1 MAKEVA
7 ALTHFDLILPVK
19 LKSDLFAHLFPGDGD
34 EHGAVISAGV
44 VHTDRGIRLL
54 ARDLFLAKE
63 GVDYVP
69 GDYGYRM
76 LTPRF
81 VMEKS
86 RHCREQKLAYLA
98 IHNHSGSESVGFS
111 KVDFDS
117 HERGY
122 PALVDILNG
131 QPVGALVFAKRAVAG
146 DLWLSSG
153 ERAELQEGR
162 VIGGCIER
170 LYPSPPPAPPG
181 ADLTY
186 DRQSRLFGDRGQSLL
201 HGAKVG
207 IIGAGGVGSLL
218 VLYMARLGV
227 GHLVVVDPDRIDI
240 TNLPRVPGATRFDA
254 RTWLTADGRPK
265 WLRKF
270 GRQISAPKVNIMRRI
285 ARRANRDI
293 QFEGIVGDVVDDAVA
308 MRFRD
313 CDFLFLAADSQQSR
327 LVFNALV
334 HQYLIPGIQ
343 VGSKID
349 VDEASGNVDDVFSIV
364 RPVIPDSGCLWCAKL
379 INPTRLEQE
388 AHPQKEREQQ
398 RYIEEVP
405 APSVVT
411 LNGIGASH
419 VANEFLFS
427 WTGLRY
433 PVSDEQYLRYQ
444 PRERKAMML
453 NPLREKGCR
462 ECGMEMES
470 RRARGD
476 SEELP
481 TTMICRDT
489 C

>member
-7 ALTHFDLILPVK
+7 ALTHFDLILPAK
-19 LKSDLFAHLFPGDGD
+19 LKSDLFAHLFSGDGD

-44 VHTDRGIRLL
+44 VHTDRGLRLL

-63 GVDYVP
+63 EVDYVP

-76 LTPRF
+76 LTPSF

-86 RHCREQKLAYLA
+86 RYCRDQKLAYLA
-98 IHNHSGSESVGFS
+98 IHNHGGSKRVGFS
-111 KVDFDS
+111 QVDFDS

-131 QPVGALVFAKRAVAG
+131 QPVGALVFAKYAVAG
-146 DLWLSSG
+146 DLWLPSG
-153 ERAELQEGR
+153 ERVELREGR
-162 VIGGCIER
+162 VVGGSIER
-170 LYPSPPPAPPG
+170 LYPSPLPVPPG
-181 ADLTY
+181 VDSTY
-186 DRQSRLFGDRGQSLL
+186 DRQARLFGDRGQSLL

-207 IIGAGGVGSLL
+207 IIGAGGVGSLF

-254 RTWLTADGRPK
+254 RTWLTADSRPE

-270 GRQISAPKVNIMRRI
+270 GRRISAPKVNIMRRV

-293 QFEGIVGDVVDDAVA
+293 QFEGIFGDVVDNAVA

-343 VGSKID
+343 VGSKIT
-349 VDEASGNVDDVFSIV
+349 VDEKTGEVDDVFSIV
-364 RPVIPDSGCLWCAKL
+364 RPVIPDSGCLLCAKV
-379 INPTRLEQE
+379 INPTRLAEE
-388 AHPQKEREQQ
+388 ALPKEERERQ

-419 VANEFLFS
+419 ATNEFLFS
-427 WTGLRY
+427 VMGLRH
-433 PVSDEQYLRYQ
+433 PTFEERYLCYRPQ
-444 PRERKAMML
+444 DRKAMML
-453 NPLREKGCR
+453 NPSRKKGCT
-462 ECGMEMES
+462 ECGVGMES

-476 SEELP
+476 STELP
-481 TTMICRDT
+481 TRIYRDT

>member
-1 MAKEVA
+1 MAKKMA
-7 ALTHFDLILPVK
+7 ALTHFDLTLPAK

-44 VHTDRGIRLL
+44 VHTDRGLRLL

-86 RHCREQKLAYLA
+86 RHCRDQKLAYLA
-98 IHNHSGSESVGFS
+98 IHNHGGSER
-111 KVDFDS
+111 VDFSEVDLAS

-153 ERAELQEGR
+153 ERAELREGR
-162 VIGGCIER
+162 VVGGSIER
-170 LYPSPPPAPPG
+170 LYPSLPPTPSG
-181 ADLTY
+181 VDTTY
-186 DRQSRLFGDRGQSLL
+186 DRQARLFGDRGQSLL

-207 IIGAGGVGSLL
+207 IVGAGGVGSLL

-227 GHLVVVDPDRIDI
+227 GHLVVVDPDRIDL

-270 GRQISAPKVNIMRRI
+270 GRRISAPKVNIMRRI

-293 QFEGIVGDVVDDAVA
+293 QFEGIFGDVVDNATA

-343 VGSKID
+343 VGSKIT
-349 VDEASGNVDDVFSIV
+349 VDKKSGNVDDVFSIV
-364 RPVIPDSGCLWCAKL
+364 RPVIPDSGCLLCAKL
-379 INPTRLEQE
+379 INPTRLAEE
-388 AHPQKEREQQ
+388 ALPKEERERQ

-411 LNGIGASH
+411 LNGIGATH
-419 VANEFLFS
+419 AANEFLFS
-427 WTGLRY
+427 WTGLRL
-433 PVSDEQYLRYQ
+433 PVSDEQYLHYQ

-453 NPLREKGCR
+453 NPKRSENCT
-462 ECGMEMES
+462 ECGAGTES
-470 RRARGD
+470 RRACGD
-476 SEELP
+476 SNELP
-481 TTMICRDT
+481 TR
-489 C
+489 